1 MATGWAYVDCTT
13 SGTGGGQAAG
23 PTGSVQFLTGTNS
36 TSGSAN
42 LLYHTASSS
51 GYAASTMI
59 LTGTLIVEGSVS
71 ASHYHIEDVAI
82 IDATGSTFFGNT
94 NDDTHMRTGSLVVT
108 TVGPGAPITIL
119 SASTTTQATHIRGLN
134 VLYEFVPVNYGTAA
148 SVAMY
153 TASAPSYIIGV
164 RSTGSVSIQIPSAA
178 TYKSG
183 AILLIKDE
191 VGHTNGTDITITGAL
206 ASILID
212 NARSYSLTGSNPAI
226 SLYSNGTNWFVF

>member
-13 SGTGGGQAAG
+13 SGGGGQAAG

-36 TSGSAN
+36 TSGSAK
-42 LLYHTASSS
+42 LLYHTAAVGEHTLSTLVLS
-51 GYAASTMI
+51 GNMVI
-59 LTGTLIVEGSVS
+59 TGTLS
-71 ASHYHIEDVAI
+71 ASVIHYSDVTR

-94 NDDTHMRTGSLVVT
+94 NDDTHMRTGSLVIT
-108 TVGPGAPITIL
+108 TVGPGTPITIL

-134 VLYEFVPVNYGTAA
+134 VLYEFVPVNYGAAA

-164 RSTGSVSIQIPSAA
+164 RSTGSVSIQVPSAA
-178 TYKSG
+178 TYKEG

>member
-13 SGTGGGQAAG
+13 SGGGQAAG
-23 PTGSVQFLTGTNS
+23 PTGSVQFLTGTNA
-36 TSGSAN
+36 TSGSAK
-42 LLYHTASSS
+42 LLYHTAAAGEHTLSTLVLS
-51 GYAASTMI
+51 GNMVI
-59 LTGTLIVEGSVS
+59 TGTLS
-71 ASHYHIEDVAI
+71 ASVIHYSDVTR
-82 IDATGSTFFGNT
+82 IDATGSTFFGNS
-94 NDDTHMRTGSLVVT
+94 NDDTHMRTGSLVIT

-134 VLYEFVPVNYGTAA
+134 VLYEFVPVNYGAAA

-164 RSTGSVSIQIPSAA
+164 RSTGSVSIQVPSAA
-178 TYKSG
+178 TYKVG

-212 NARSYSLTGSNPAI
+212 NSRSYSLTGSNPAI

>member
-36 TSGSAN
+36 TSGSDN
-42 LLYHTASSS
+42 LLYHTAAYL

-94 NDDTHMRTGSLVVT
+94 NDDTHMRTGSLVIT
-108 TVGPGAPITIL
+108 TVGPATPTTIL
-119 SASTTTQATHIRGLN
+119 SASTSTKAVHIQGLN
-134 VLYEFVPVNYGTAA
+134 VLYE
-148 SVAMY
+148 SVAATVQLTAVY
-153 TASAPSYIIGV
+153 TASTPSYIIGV
-164 RSTGSVSIQIPSAA
+164 RSTGSVEIEVPSPA
-178 TYKSG
+178 TYKAG
-183 AILLIKDE
+183 AILLFKDE
-191 VGHTNGTDITITGAL
+191 VGHTNGTNIKLTGAA
-206 ASILID
+206 ASSYLID
-212 NARSYSLTGSNPAI
+212 GGGSYTLTGSNPAI

>member
-13 SGTGGGQAAG
+13 TGGGGQAAG

-36 TSGSAN
+36 TSGSAS
-42 LLYHTASSS
+42 LLYHTAAYL
-51 GYAASTMI
+51 GYAASTI
-59 LTGTLIVEGSVS
+59 VLTGTLIVEGSVS

-94 NDDTHMRTGSLVVT
+94 NDDTHMRTGSLVIT
-108 TVGPGAPITIL
+108 TVGPGSPITIL
-119 SASTTTQATHIRGLN
+119 SASTSTQAVHIRGLN
-134 VLYEFVPVNYGTAA
+134 VLYEFIPVTTGL
-148 SVAMY
+148 VAMY
-153 TASAPSYIIGV
+153 TASIPSYIIGV
-164 RSTGSVSIQIPSAA
+164 RSTGSVSIQVPSAA
-178 TYKSG
+178 TYKEG
-183 AILLIKDE
+183 ALLLVKDE

-212 NARSYSLTGSNPAI
+212 GSRSYSLTGSNPAI